1 MRSRFGSFAPMA
13 TGKRRTVGTAWA
25 VLALGAGLAIAAG
38 GLAPSSAPHD
48 RARLAA
54 DPASEEAVLAAE
66 DGKLTAEEI
75 TAIEAAPGIAAK
87 EALVVFD
94 GSTQDITVGVNTESN
109 TTEAAMD
116 QAVIGTLNDMER
128 DADRFPSPDGTLEV
142 AIAAAQESAAEAV
155 EYDTVAVEMRDGAD
169 VPAGMEVVE
178 QQSDAPEQPIYL
190 TSDADC
196 GNTWWPNYVIGN
208 SGASSVAGMRFG
220 TVRFA
225 WTTNSR
231 MTNLH
236 CYEDV
241 TFEPDFKTY
250 NYDDRHYFRK
260 TIEAWSTSMPDGY
273 KDTQFLDGDNE
284 YIFTIGTSRA
294 GKLDPDKE
302 YRTYFRTEKGN
313 TSSDDGAI
321 YLQRGNRTPS
331 YCDSTWCI
339 FSRETKKYV
348 AVWTLPIPGLLTESK

>member
-1 MRSRFGSFAPMA
+1 MRQHFGSFAPTA
-13 TGKRRTVGTAWA
+13 AGKRRTVGTARA
-25 VLALGAGLAIAAG
+25 LLALGTVLAIAAG
-38 GLAPSSAPHD
+38 GLAQSSGHED
-48 RARLAA
+48 RGRLTA
-54 DPASEEAVLAAE
+54 DSTTEEAVLAAD
-66 DGKLTAEEI
+66 DGTLAAEEI
-75 TAIEAAPGIAAK
+75 TALEAEPGIVTE
-87 EALVVFD
+87 EAVVVFE
-94 GSTQDITVGVNTESN
+94 GHVQDITVGVNTETN
-109 TTEAAMD
+109 TTPVAMD
-116 QAVIGTLNDMER
+116 QAVIGTLNDMEL
-128 DADRFPSPDGTLEV
+128 DAQKYPSPDGSLEE
-142 AIAAAQESAAEAV
+142 AINAAQETAADSV
-155 EYDTVAVEMRDGAD
+155 EYDTVTVELQDGAE
-169 VPAGMEVVE
+169 VPADMEVVE
-178 QQSDAPEQPIYL
+178 QQSDAPDQPLYL
-190 TSDADC
+190 ASDADC
-196 GNTWWPNYVIGN
+196 GNTWWPNYVIGH
-208 SGASSVAGMRFG
+208 SGASSVAGMRYG

-236 CYEDV
+236 CYDDV

-250 NYDDRHYFRK
+250 NYDDRHYYRK

-302 YRTYFRTEKGN
+302 YRTYFRTENGN

-339 FSRETKKYV
+339 FAQETKKYV
-348 AVWTLPIPGLLTESK
+348 AAWDLPIPGLLTESK